1 VATEAWL
8 SGPVAGVLP
17 ELQPAAHMLMQSAK
31 ELEAAT
37 STLSPAEL
45 WARPGGA
52 ASVGFHLRHIAGSTD
67 RLLTYAQGGSLSD
80 SQRAALAAETMAGQS
95 NLSELWSDARAAI
108 ERALDTLRSADRNR
122 LFDHRSVGRAQ
133 LPSSVF
139 GLLYHVAEHT
149 VRHTGQVIAT
159 SKALRIKDEGL

>member
-1 VATEAWL
+1 MATEAWL
-8 SGPVAGVLP
+8 SGPIAGVLP
-17 ELQPAAHMLMQSAK
+17 ELQPAAHMLTQSAR
-31 ELEAAT
+31 ELEAAIA
-37 STLSPAEL
+37 TLSPAEL

-67 RLLTYAQGGSLSD
+67 RLLAYARGEALSD
-80 SQRAALAAETMAGQS
+80 AQRAALAAETAESQ
-95 NLSELWSDARAAI
+95 LDVDELWADTRAAI
-108 ERALDTLRSADRNR
+108 ERALDTLRSADRNT
-122 LFDHRSVGRAQ
+122 LFDHRAVGRAQ

-159 SKALRIKDEGL
+159 GKAIRIKDKG

>member
-1 VATEAWL
+1 MATEAWL
-8 SGPVAGVLP
+8 SGPVDGVLA
-17 ELQPAAHMLMQSAK
+17 ELQPAAHMLTQSAR

-37 STLSPAEL
+37 ASLSPAEL

-67 RLLTYAQGGSLSD
+67 RLLTYARGESLSD
-80 SQRAALAAETMAGQS
+80 AQRAALAAESLESQS
-95 NLSELWSDARAAI
+95 SVSELWADAHTAI
-108 ERALDTLRSADRNR
+108 ERALDALRSADRDT
-122 LFDHRSVGRAQ
+122 LFDHRPVGRAQ
-133 LPSSVF
+133 LPSTVF

-159 SKALRIKDEGL
+159 SKAIRG